1 MTGERRQQFLQ
12 QFGRRVRAARI
23 LKGLSLQE
31 CATLAGISYSNLSV
45 IERGKRSMYVEHLPA
60 LAQALGVRAHYLLG
74 EGAPAEQVPS
84 NDGLDVDAEAPP
96 RTPRAQA
103 QHTPAPPLPAKRPRT
118 RKAAAVD

>member
-23 LKGLSLQE
+23 LKGLSLQH

-60 LAQALGVRAHYLLG
+60 LAQALGVPAHYLLG
-74 EGAPAEQVPS
+74 EDAPAAQVPT
-84 NDGLDVDAEAPP
+84 DAMLGVDAEAPA
-96 RTPRAQA
+96 RTSRVQA
-103 QHTPAPPLPAKRPRT
+103 QDATAVPPAKRPRT
-118 RKAAAVD
+118 RKAAPVA